1 MAITLNKYLNQEHIA
16 AFEKVGVDRLTQ
28 GVNIRLNEKIYNVKV
43 MEVTLKNNRKEDVE
57 NLGFRIHSD
66 VVLVTECFW
75 NPTKASRQLS
85 ANDTGVVEIAPKVI
99 DLLTN
104 GEVLGDESAPTLARD
119 LSAREQV
126 FARKYPDLAPKLR
139 TPDVPSSGWS
149 KNQKASALFVSV
161 LFLSMTAYGV
171 HKVRKGD
178 LSIPT
183 KQDVSKF
190 FSDTKTTLSDYLAQM
205 KQKLRPQGAPVK
217 V

>member
-1 MAITLNKYLNQEHIA
+1 MAITLNKYLNQEHIT
-16 AFEKVGVDRLTQ
+16 AFEKVGAQKLTQ
-28 GVNIRLNEKIYNVKV
+28 GVNIKLNEKIYNVKV
-43 MEVTLKNNRKEDVE
+43 MEVTLKNNRREDVE

-75 NPTKASRQLS
+75 KPTKASRQLS
-85 ANDTGVVEIAPKVI
+85 ADDTGVVEAAPTI
-99 DLLTN
+99 LNLLAN
-104 GEVLGDESAPTLARD
+104 GEVLGEESTPTLGRE
-119 LSAREQV
+119 LSVKEQA

-139 TPDVPSSGWS
+139 APDVPSSGWS
-149 KNQKASALFVSV
+149 KNQKVSALLVSV
-161 LFLSMTAYGV
+161 LFLSVAAYGI

-178 LSIPT
+178 LSVPT

-190 FSDTKTTLSDYLAQM
+190 FSDTKNTLSDYLAQM